1 MEKMRSHVE
10 DELNDEEAGEEEV
23 NVLQMQVFAT
33 ALDVIG
39 LQTSLIFEVTRFW
52 SSGKWSTTISGAVL
66 PPVEIQ
72 SDPQI

>member
-39 LQTSLIFEVTRFW
+39 LQTSLIF
-52 SSGKWSTTISGAVL
+52 
-66 PPVEIQ
+66 
-72 SDPQI
+72 